1 MKRRTF
7 IKSLL
12 SLGSGIVLLDSL
24 WLEKYYFHTPVYPI
38 HKGLSSSI
46 KVIQIS
52 DLHLKRCGRVQKKIA
67 EYVNNASPDLIC
79 LTGDAIE
86 KEKQLK
92 YLDEFMG
99 LLDYDIPK
107 VAVPGNWEYWSKIDF
122 SVLDLLYKK
131 HNCQLL
137 VNSSVGY
144 SKNGID
150 IGVIGVDDLLAGSP
164 DIRAA
169 IQPGVSFD
177 IKIVL
182 NHCPQYTDFIDDK
195 YIHDIDLILSG
206 HTHGGQ
212 INILGFVPYIPG
224 GSGNYVRGWYDKMY
238 VSQGIGTSG
247 IPFRFGSRSE
257 VATFVFN

>member
-7 IKSLL
+7 IRSLL
-12 SLGSGIVLLDSL
+12 SLGSGVLMLDML
-24 WLEKYYFHTPVYPI
+24 WLEKYYFHTPIYHLPI
-38 HKGLSSSI
+38 GLGSPI
-46 KVIQIS
+46 KVIQLS
-52 DLHLKRCGRVQKKIA
+52 DLHLKRCGIVQKKIA
-67 EYVNNASPDLIC
+67 RYVNDMAPDLIC

-92 YLDEFMG
+92 YLDQFMG
-99 LLDYDIPK
+99 LLSYDIPK
-107 VAVPGNWEYWSKIDF
+107 FAVPGNWEYWSKIDL

-137 VNSSVGY
+137 INSTFGY
-144 SKNGID
+144 SKNGIE
-150 IGVIGVDDLLAGSP
+150 IGIIGVDDLLAGSP

-177 IKIVL
+177 INIVL
-182 NHCPQYTDFIDDK
+182 NHCPQYTDYIDDE
-195 YIHDIDLILSG
+195 YLNDIDIILSG

-212 INILGFVPYIPG
+212 INILGFVPYVPG
-224 GSGNYVRGWYDKMY
+224 GSGNYIRGWYNKMY

-257 VATFVFN
+257 VATFVFE